1 MPGNLCQSCQR
12 RHVTGRNKLCPTC
25 LRARRQRQLAASAL
39 YDDDEVMH
47 LVHSIR
53 VTRTAYPDA
62 ARRNRLELLRLV
74 AMMAD

>member
-1 MPGNLCQSCQR
+1 MPGKLCEVCQR
-12 RHVTGRNKLCPTC
+12 RHVTGRNKLCPAC
-25 LRARRQRQLAASAL
+25 LRARRERQLSASAL
-39 YDDDEVMH
+39 YEDDEVIH

-74 AMMAD
+74 AMMVE